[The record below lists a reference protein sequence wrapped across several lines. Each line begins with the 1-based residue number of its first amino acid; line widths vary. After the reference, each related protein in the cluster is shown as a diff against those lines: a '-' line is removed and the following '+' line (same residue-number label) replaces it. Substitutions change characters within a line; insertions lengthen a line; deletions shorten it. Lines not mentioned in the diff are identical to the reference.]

1 MIDKKLK
8 YKDQKLTKAQQKKA
22 KAINS
27 AGIKNYINEQETVTV
42 PKKWLSSPDH
52 VVAELAYITPREQKI
67 LLDAN
72 LYGSLNGQPNR
83 GPGGIMS
90 LQGAG
95 DGGGSENAGTGGNDG
110 YGGGGGG
117 GGGGSGNYVAPPPG
131 VTTVSAPKSSD
142 KTSPMQDAQ
151 QERKSKEVGFDQ
163 NDRSNPYSEASK
175 TAIDNF
181 NQDIADRQADREK
194 EAVLEQIQAGKIG
207 QSKLNP
213 SFFDEGLGKILKNTA
228 KGVAYFALPQLLPA
242 KLGTLYSGYKKAE
255 MVAKYAKKFGITDT
269 NVISSLIN
277 NIKDGGF
284 GGFNNTTSSLSP
296 NDRNGGETIPGQTLS
311 PGIEGTRSSIE
322 NVIGSLPNAS
332 RQDQQSMT
340 FSPSYTR
347 SNVANESEKGIAN
360 LKGMGESF
368 ANIFSN
374 NKNTNTPVNGETS
387 SLVKEYIMLL
397 QKMEKGLLQAKGR
410 ERLNILKSRLGKA
423 DGGIMNINMNKGKPG
438 EVLSKLGE
446 LLYG

>member
-67 LLDAN
+67 LLDAD

-213 SFFDEGLGKILKNTA
+213 SFFDSGLGKLLKNTA
-228 KGVAYFALPQLLPA
+228 KGVAYLALPQLLPA

-255 MVAKYAKKFGITDT
+255 MVAKYAKQFGITDT

-340 FSPSYTR
+340 FSPRYTR

-368 ANIFSN
+368 ADVFKTDTNI
-374 NKNTNTPVNGETS
+374 PGDGETS
-387 SLVKEYIMLL
+387 SLVKEYVMLL
-397 QKMEKGLLQAKGR
+397 QKMEKGLLQTEGR
-410 ERLNILKSRLGKA
+410 ERLNILKSRLGLA
-423 DGGIMNINMNKGKPG
+423 QGGITNVNMNRGKPG
-438 EVLSKLGE
+438 EVLRKLGE
-446 LLYG
+446 VLYG

>member
-67 LLDAN
+67 LLDAD

-228 KGVAYFALPQLLPA
+228 KGVAYLALPQLLPA

-311 PGIEGTRSSIE
+311 PGIEGTQSSIE

-340 FSPSYTR
+340 FSPRYTR

-368 ANIFSN
+368 ADVFKTDTNI
-374 NKNTNTPVNGETS
+374 PGDGETS
-387 SLVKEYIMLL
+387 SLVKEYVMLL
-397 QKMEKGLLQAKGR
+397 QKMEKGLLQTEGR
-410 ERLNILKSRLGKA
+410 ERLNILKSRLGLA
-423 DGGIMNINMNKGKPG
+423 QGGITNVNMNRGKPG